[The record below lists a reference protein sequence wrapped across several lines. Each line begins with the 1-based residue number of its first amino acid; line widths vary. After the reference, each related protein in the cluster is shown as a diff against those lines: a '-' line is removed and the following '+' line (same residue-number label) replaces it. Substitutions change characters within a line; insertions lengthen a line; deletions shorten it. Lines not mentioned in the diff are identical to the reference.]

1 MKYLPILGSLVVV
14 VGGFV
19 SAVPSAR
26 AGLLHHEQS
35 GFFFSS
41 PGYLGVDLREISA
54 NRASQL
60 QLKDNHGAEIVLV
73 DQDAPAGKS
82 GLKVHDV
89 VLALDGQPVK
99 SSDQLRK
106 RLHAMPPGQTI
117 SLLISRDG
125 NPLTISVKLCDQAV
139 LKEQAWKEHVPEPP
153 QVSESFIK
161 TPSAGGSSF
170 LGNVIPRSLNVGAE
184 VSPVRPQLADYFGV
198 TSGTGL
204 LVENVDPQSPASRAG
219 LKAGDVIIRVEA
231 QRMASR
237 NEWLKAIRNHHGE
250 PVQITIMRNKQEMG
264 LTMNTGKP
272 RVQ

>member
-1 MKYLPILGSLVVV
+1 MKYLPILGSLVVM
-14 VGGFV
+14 VGG
-19 SAVPSAR
+19 SSTAPPAW
-26 AGLLHHEQS
+26 AGLLHHEPS
-35 GFFFSS
+35 GLFFSS

-106 RLHAMPPGQTI
+106 RLHAMPPGQMI

-139 LKEQAWKEHVPEPP
+139 LKQEAWKEHVPEPP

-161 TPSAGGSSF
+161 TPSYGSSF

-231 QRMASR
+231 QRMTSR
-237 NEWLKAIRNHHGE
+237 NDWLKAIRNHHGE